1 MHITA
6 WVLLFFLPYLLG
18 SVANTQS
25 NPQPARVKSDYH
37 FLLAHLNYF
46 LLIGFFYLNAML
58 LIPALFY
65 KKKYGLYTLAIVLCF
80 AFYAFL
86 GILIS
91 TNIIQR
97 HTSAGYHRPLMFATF
112 SFVFILACSTAFRTI
127 RDKIIADNI
136 SRLKE
141 HEFLKT
147 ELALLRSQVSPHF
160 MFNVLNNMVS
170 LARKKSDLLEPS
182 LIQLSSLMR
191 YKLYDTD
198 GSKISLEKE
207 CEYLLSY
214 IGLQQQRF
222 SSKINLSVNI
232 KPSDKYYEIESML
245 LIPFVENAFKHG
257 TGMIENPKINIDLYT
272 ANDKLFFTV
281 ENNFNPATQE
291 IKDKA
296 NGIGLTNVQ
305 RRLLLLYPKDHV
317 LKLTKSKNEFKV
329 SLEINLTA

>member
-1 MHITA
+1 MHIAA

-25 NPQPARVKSDYH
+25 NPQPPRVKSDYY
-37 FLLAHLNYF
+37 FLLSHLNYF
-46 LLIGFFYLNAML
+46 LLIGFFYLNAL
-58 LIPALFY
+58 FLIPALFY

-80 AFYAFL
+80 VFYAFI

-127 RDKIIADNI
+127 RDKIIADKI
-136 SRLKE
+136 TRLKE

-160 MFNVLNNMVS
+160 MFNILNNMVS

-207 CEYLLSY
+207 CEYLQSY
-214 IGLQQQRF
+214 IGLQRQRF
-222 SSKINLSVNI
+222 SSKMKINVTI
-232 KPSDKYYEIESML
+232 KPSEKEYEIESML

-257 TGMIENPKINIDLYT
+257 TGLLEDPKIDINLYT
-272 ANDKLFFTV
+272 AKDILYFTV
-281 ENNFNPATQE
+281 VNNFNPASQE

-305 RRLLLLYPKDHV
+305 RRLDLLYPKDHV
-317 LKLTKSKNEFKV
+317 LKLTKNENEFKV
-329 SLEINLTA
+329 SLEINLIT